1 MIVVVSC
8 DLTTLLRSNPVEAAN
23 GVPSFTI
30 LGSVLLGNNR
40 PEGRA
45 FAPQAVKGK
54 SAGRGFPLL
63 HFPLAI
69 DEGEMTGRIVPH
81 LVLDRSATS

>member
-23 GVPSFTI
+23 GVPPFTI

-54 SAGRGFPLL
+54 VQEGGSPFCT
-63 HFPLAI
+63 FPLAI

-81 LVLDRSATS
+81 SVLDLSATS